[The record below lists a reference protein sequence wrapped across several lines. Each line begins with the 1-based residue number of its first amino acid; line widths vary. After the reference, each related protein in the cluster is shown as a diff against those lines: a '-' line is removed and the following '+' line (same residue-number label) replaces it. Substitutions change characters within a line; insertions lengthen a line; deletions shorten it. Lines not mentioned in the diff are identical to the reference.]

1 MCPPQITE
9 EKPVL
14 KKYPYFE
21 WTFEQRLEEIY
32 YDTKNL
38 NGFVPSCR
46 VCCLRAVSCC
56 VFLPDAII
64 LYYFFTIKTK
74 LFSKNDV
81 FGNEHLNSRVLEL
94 VHSWCQEV
102 LSVARRGCAAGQCC
116 LQGRLCWQERKC
128 GQGAQGE
135 SWFTASLRQLL
146 WKEHPLGSTQ
156 NWFHIRHLA
165 CLWQLAC

>member
-64 LYYFFTIKTK
+64 LYYFFSKK
-74 LFSKNDV
+74 LSFFQRMMCLEMNIWIRVCWNWFILGARKCSLLRGGDVQLASAASK
-81 FGNEHLNSRVLEL
+81 
-94 VHSWCQEV
+94 
-102 LSVARRGCAAGQCC
+102 AGCAGKRESV
-116 LQGRLCWQERKC
+116 GKVPRERADSQLPSSNFC
-128 GQGAQGE
+128 ERSTPLVAHR
-135 SWFTASLRQLL
+135 SDFT
-146 WKEHPLGSTQ
+146 LGT
-156 NWFHIRHLA
+156 
-165 CLWQLAC
+165 